1 MTTPTQDPDMTKL
14 LSMTDNVVIRD
25 RVYGAARNSGNENRE
40 YGRLHKSINE
50 LAKEAKK
57 FRAPVDQVGE

>member
-1 MTTPTQDPDMTKL
+1 MTIPTQDPDMTKL

-25 RVYGAARNSGNENRE
+25 RKYGAARNSGNENRE

-50 LAKEAKK
+50 LAKEAQK
-57 FRAPVDQVGE
+57 FRAPGSQAGD

>member
-1 MTTPTQDPDMTKL
+1 MTKL

-25 RVYGAARNSGNENRE
+25 RKYGAARNSGNENRE
-40 YGRLHKSINE
+40 YGRLHKSISE

-57 FRAPVDQVGE
+57 FRPLADQTGE

>member
-25 RVYGAARNSGNENRE
+25 RKYGAARNSGNENRE

-50 LAKEAKK
+50 LAKEANK
-57 FRAPVDQVGE
+57 FRAPAGKAED